1 MLLYLAAAGLSLAL
15 IDLDV
20 HRLPDAIV
28 LPAYSVTA
36 VFLGLAAVLEH
47 DGAAAL
53 RALLGGLL
61 LYGLY
66 FALAVAKPGGTG
78 FGDVKLAGV
87 LGAVL
92 GYAGWSALAVGAFA
106 AFVIGG
112 LLGVALVATGALR
125 RRGHLPFGPSLL
137 AGAALGV
144 AALGVAAGGDVV
156 HWYLAMSGDTL
167 A

>member
-1 MLLYLAAAGLSLAL
+1 MLLYLAAAGLALAL

-78 FGDVKLAGV
+78 FATSSSPGSSARSSGTPGGRAGGGGV
-87 LGAVL
+87 RRLRHRR
-92 GYAGWSALAVGAFA
+92 A
-106 AFVIGG
+106 AR
-112 LLGVALVATGALR
+112 VALVATGALR